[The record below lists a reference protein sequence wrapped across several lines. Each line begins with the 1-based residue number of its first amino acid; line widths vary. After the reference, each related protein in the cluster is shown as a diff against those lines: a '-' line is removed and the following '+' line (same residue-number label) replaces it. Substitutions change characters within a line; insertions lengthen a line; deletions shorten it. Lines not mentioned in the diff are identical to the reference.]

1 MLDIKNKGKI
11 ESKRILN
18 IAKVLLNSKAEDVV
32 IYNVKN
38 KTPLYNYMI
47 IVSANNERKLNG
59 LLNSTRDA
67 LFTYYKDVK
76 NVEGRNDSKW
86 IVVDAYDVVVHLIE
100 ENERQRLSIDDLYT
114 SCPHLLLTD
123 EVVVPETRQRKNKHA
138 QY

>member
-67 LFTYYKDVK
+67 LFTYY
-76 NVEGRNDSKW
+76 DSLW
-86 IVVDAYDVVVHLIE
+86 
-100 ENERQRLSIDDLYT
+100 
-114 SCPHLLLTD
+114 
-123 EVVVPETRQRKNKHA
+123 
-138 QY
+138 